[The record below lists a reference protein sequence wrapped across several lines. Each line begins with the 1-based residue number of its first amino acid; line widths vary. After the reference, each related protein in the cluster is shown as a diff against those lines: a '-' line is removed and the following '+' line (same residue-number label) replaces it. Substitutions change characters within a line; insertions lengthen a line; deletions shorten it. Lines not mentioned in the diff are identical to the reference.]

1 MSNDL
6 FLIINLKMLFLN
18 FSIDQNNLEGLLK
31 LRLLVLI
38 LRVSD
43 STDIEA

>member
-1 MSNDL
+1 M
-6 FLIINLKMLFLN
+6 
-18 FSIDQNNLEGLLK
+18 DQNNLEGLLK